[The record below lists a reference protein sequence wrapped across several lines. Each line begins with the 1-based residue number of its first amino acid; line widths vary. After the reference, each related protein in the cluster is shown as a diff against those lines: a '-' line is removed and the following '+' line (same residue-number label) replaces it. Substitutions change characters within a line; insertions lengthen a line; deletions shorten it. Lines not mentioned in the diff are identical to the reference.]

1 MNVTDGKLQLVIMDS
16 KQLTSSGATKV
27 SEGAGK
33 FLQLSEDWI
42 KEVIRRVPEGKF
54 GDYTKEQ
61 LLNNHHFLQY
71 ILILKKI
78 YFLPLHFLSK
88 EDLFHHFF

>member
-1 MNVTDGKLQLVIMDS
+1 MDS

-54 GDYTKEQ
+54 RDYTKEQ
-61 LLNNHHFLQY
+61 LLDLVNQGNCDTY
-71 ILILKKI
+71 ISGIDKATGKLIISNVVIKQ
-78 YFLPLHFLSK
+78 
-88 EDLFHHFF
+88 EE

>member
-42 KEVIRRVPEGKF
+42 KEVIKRVPEEKF

-61 LLNNHHFLQY
+61 LLDLVNQGNYDTY
-71 ILILKKI
+71 ISGIDKATGELIISNVVIK
-78 YFLPLHFLSK
+78 
-88 EDLFHHFF
+88 